1 MDGAAAFW
9 LFLAVGAA
17 SLFSFI
23 AVAAWAGARH
33 AERETY
39 YRTELIKKA
48 MESPSAAGLEYLR
61 ERDRETALRAASK
74 ARSGLRLGG
83 LVAVAAGIGLMFFLN
98 EISVYQ
104 TGGERNAYLIG
115 LIPILVGAVVFVYS
129 FFTSKE

>member
-1 MDGAAAFW
+1 MDGTAAFW

-48 MESPSAAGLEYLR
+48 MESPSGAGLEYLR
-61 ERDRETALRAASK
+61 ERDRETALRAARK

-83 LVAVAAGIGLMFFLN
+83 LVAVAAGIGLMVFLRA
-98 EISVYQ
+98 IVVYDPAVLGH
-104 TGGERNAYLIG
+104 GGD
-115 LIPILVGAVVFVYS
+115 V
-129 FFTSKE
+129 